1 VIDPEYAFMI
11 SSILSD
17 PRAQCI
23 TFGCGGIQIPGRQV
37 AVKTGTSEPYDP
49 KGPNRGKIGDT
60 WAFGYT
66 PDMVVGVWAGNSDN
80 APITNIYST
89 SISYRAMR
97 DMLLN
102 AYGEWR
108 GNTFVQPPN
117 VVESTSCGTAN
128 GAVACRRDLVRKTDE
143 QRNQRTAV
151 IDASQPGAE
160 GEPQPA
166 DGSTAPGTTPGG
178 STGGGGAGGALNA
191 AITSPSGSV
200 SGTVTIRGTATAPRM
215 AGYTLQWRGPDGAWR
230 AIGSWS
236 VSVVNGTLGAW
247 STAGLPPGEYAIKLT
262 VRDASGATDES
273 IASVTIGGGAA
284 PAPTAPAAPQP
295 RP

>member
-1 VIDPEYAFMI
+1 MI

-102 AYGEWR
+102 AYGDWR
-108 GNTFVQPPN
+108 GNGFVRPEN
-117 VVESTSCGTAN
+117 LVDSTACGTAN

-143 QRNQRTAV
+143 QRNKPSAV
-151 IDASQPGAE
+151 IDAREPGAE
-160 GEPQPA
+160 GGDARGEPNA
-166 DGSTAPGTTPGG
+166 APGNNNNGG
-178 STGGGGAGGALNA
+178 SASSSGGAGAGAINA
-191 AITSPSGSV
+191 TITSPSGTV

-215 AGYTLQWRGPDGAWR
+215 AGYTLQFQGPDGAWR

-236 VSVVNGTLGAW
+236 ISVVNGTLGAW
-247 STAGLPPGEYAIKLT
+247 STAGLPPGSYSIRLV
-262 VRDASGATDES
+262 VRDATGATDVS
-273 IASVTIGGGAA
+273 VVSVTVGG
-284 PAPTAPAAPQP
+284 Q
-295 RP
+295 